1 MQLTKWDPFRQ
12 MENLFD
18 QYNKTLSWPRWG
30 DQENMAPGDW
40 MPRVDISETESEFIL
55 KAEIPDVK
63 KDEVKV
69 TVDNGVLTITGER
82 KQEKEE
88 KGKKFHRVERY
99 FGSFMR
105 SFTLPD
111 NVDEAK
117 IEASFKDGMLNLR
130 LPKTEKSKP
139 KAIDVNI
146 K

>member
-1 MQLTKWDPFRQ
+1 MKLTKWDPFRQ
-12 MENLFD
+12 MEDMFE
-18 QYNKTLSWPRWG
+18 QYNKALALPHRG
-30 DQENMAPGDW
+30 RHEVMASGDW
-40 MPRVDISETESEFIL
+40 VPRVDISETESDFAL
-55 KAEIPDVK
+55 KVEIPDVK
-63 KDEVKV
+63 KDDVKV
-69 TVDNGVLTITGER
+69 TVDSGVLTITGER

-88 KGKKFHRVERY
+88 KGKKFHRLERY

-111 NVDEAK
+111 NIDEAK

-139 KAIDVNI
+139 KAIDVKI